1 MGKKWKE
8 RQIFF
13 SLLSKSLRMLSA
25 AMSNNQRYGFS
36 NSHVQMWELD
46 HKEDW
51 VPKNYWFLTVVL
63 EKTLES
69 PLDSKEMEPINPK
82 GNKPWIFIGRTD
94 DEAEALIL
102 LLSDAKSQLI
112 GKDPD
117 AGQDWGQ
124 EEKGEA
130 EDEMFRW
137 HHWLNGHEFE
147 HTLGEWRTGKPG
159 KLLFKSLQRI
169 GHNWVT
175 EQSNYKNF

>member
-82 GNKPWIFIGRTD
+82 GNQPWTFIGRTD
-94 DEAEALIL
+94 AEAKAPIL
-102 LLSDAKSQLI
+102 WPSDAKSQLTWKRLI
-112 GKDPD
+112 LGKTE
-117 AGQDWGQ
+117 GRRRKRGVT
-124 EEKGEA
+124 
-130 EDEMFRW
+130 EDEMVGW
-137 HHWLNGHEFE
+137 HHRLNGHDFE
-147 HTLGEWRTGKPG
+147 QTLGDKGMATHSSILAWRIP
-159 KLLFKSLQRI
+159 
-169 GHNWVT
+169 WT
-175 EQSNYKNF
+175 EEASGL